1 MTTFEFLSYLRAIG
15 VKVWAEGD
23 KLRYRAPQSALSPTL
38 LMDLAR
44 RKSEILQ
51 ALNELKISSSP
62 VRPHLRPIARRDE
75 APLSFSQQRLWFFNQ
90 MEPGSAIYNEAVAI
104 RLQGKLDVPAL
115 ERTFSEIVR
124 RHEAVRTTFA
134 AVGGFPA
141 QVIRPAY
148 AVSLPVDDLSQLSE
162 SARDVEARLLMTA
175 EARRPFDL
183 EQGPLMRS
191 RLLRLRADEHVA
203 VVTMHHIITDGWSV
217 WVLAREIGTLYQ
229 AFASGKPSPLPELE
243 VQYADY
249 ALWQREYLAGSMLE
263 SQLGYWKRQLSGAPP
278 TLELPAD
285 RPRPARQSYSGARQ
299 RVELGPELSLAL
311 DSVSREQGVTVFMT
325 LMAAFQTLLHRYT
338 GQTDILVAS
347 PVANRTQA
355 ETEGLIGFFVNTL
368 VLRADLSGNPSFCEL
383 LSRVKKTALGAYAH
397 QDLPFE
403 KLIEELQPDRDL
415 SLAPLSQVV
424 FVLQNATPTALELS
438 DLSLSLV
445 DIELGTAKADLR
457 ILLTETSQGLSG
469 WIEYSTDLF
478 DEWRI
483 QRIAG
488 HFRTLAETIVADPER
503 RILEIDLLN
512 GSERRQI
519 LVEWNRTEKEH
530 PHQLRVHE
538 LIAEQAERT
547 PERIALIGEG
557 EQVSYRELN
566 RRANQLGRYLQR
578 LGVGPDV
585 VTGLCLGRSAEMVV
599 ALMGVLKAGGA
610 YLPLDP
616 GYPLERLSY
625 MLEDAGVGV
634 VISTQELE
642 LRLPAYLGQSV
653 LMDLEWERVGEE
665 SDGEPE
671 SGALGENLAY
681 VIYTSGSTGRPKGV
695 MIEHS
700 GLCNLVEAQKDAF
713 DIGDQSRVLQF
724 ASLSFDASVWEIFST
739 LAAGGSLHLYA
750 QERLMPG
757 DDLVRVL
764 REDRI
769 TTVTLP
775 PTALAALSQEELPDL
790 ETVIAAGEACTAEV
804 VERWAVGRNFID
816 AYGPT
821 EATVCASMGKCEA
834 GGNKKPSIGRPI
846 ANTGLYI
853 LDCGMGPLPVGVRGA
868 LYISGA
874 ALARGHRGRPDLTA
888 ERFVPNPFGAEVGER
903 LYRTGDLARHLAD
916 GSIDFIGRAD
926 DQVKVRG
933 HRIELGEVEAVLNEH
948 PSVNQSVVVAIENER
963 GDKRL
968 VGYVVSDK
976 GVSGAELRR
985 YLRARVP
992 EYMAPES
999 IQVIEEMPVTSNG
1012 KIDRK
1017 RLPMVEAA
1025 GGQGGQEY
1033 VGARTPIEEILAGI
1047 FKEVLKLERV
1057 GRQDNFFEI
1066 GGHSLLATQ
1075 VVSRVKSTFGVE
1087 VGVRGLFE
1095 EPTVEGFGRRV
1106 EERMRAG
1113 EKEQAPPLVRASG
1126 EGRSGARRPLSYAQ
1140 QRLWFIDQLEPGSA
1154 VYNCPGAARLE
1165 GRLDL
1170 DALGRSVNEIVRRH
1184 EVLRTRIEVEEGEPA
1199 QVVEEW
1205 RPRKLEVEDLTW
1217 LTGEER
1223 EEEVRRIIR
1232 EEAGTGFDL
1241 GRGPLLRVKVLKLEE
1256 ERHVMLFTMHHIVS
1270 DGWSMGILIREVGEL
1285 YKAYRA
1291 GAESPLEELPIQYA
1305 DFAAWQRTWLQGER
1319 LDNELAYWRR
1329 QLTGMEDL
1337 ELPMDHP
1344 RPATQSRRGA
1354 SRHFVV
1360 EGELTGKLRSLSQQ
1374 EGATLFMTLLGAFD
1388 ALMSRYSGQ
1397 QEVVV
1402 GTDIANRNRAEI
1414 EGLIGFFVNQLVIRV
1429 KVRDRESFKELLGRV
1444 KEVCLGAYGRQDLP
1458 FEKLVEELQPER
1470 DLSRSPLF
1478 QVKLILQNAPRE
1490 ELELEGLR
1498 LLGISGGEAQTSR
1511 FDLTLAFM
1519 DAGPELV
1526 GAVDY
1531 NSDLFEA
1538 ETIERLIGHYKNV
1551 MGAIAE
1557 NRERPISEISLL
1569 NEQERKQIVV
1579 EWNRTGK
1586 PYPKDRCVHEL
1597 IAEQAE
1603 RTPERIALIGER
1615 RQVSYR
1621 DLDRRANQ
1629 LGHYLQRLG
1638 VGPDVLVGVCLERSA
1653 EMVVALM
1660 GVLKAGGAYLPLDP
1674 GYPLERLSYMLEDAG
1689 VGIALTEQGL
1699 EERLPAYWGQTVCL
1713 DLEWERISEE
1723 SEGEPESE
1731 VTAENLAYVIYTSG
1745 STGRPKGVMIE
1756 HSGLCNLVEA
1766 QKDAFDIGDQSR
1778 VLQFASLSFDASV
1791 WEIFSALAAGGSL
1804 HLYAQEWLMPG
1815 EDLVRVLR
1823 EDRIT
1828 TVTLPPTALA
1838 ALSQE
1843 ELPDLETVIAAGE
1856 ACTAE
1861 VVERWAVGRNFIDAY
1876 GPTEATVCASMGKCE
1891 AGGNKKPSIGRP
1903 IANTGLYIL
1912 DCGMGPLP
1920 VGVRGELYIS
1930 GAGLARGYRGR
1941 PDLTAERFVPNPFGA
1956 EVGERLYRT
1965 GDLARHLADGSI
1977 DFIGRADD
1985 QVKVRGHRI
1994 ELGEVEAVLNE
2005 HPSVNQSVVVAI
2017 ENERGDKRLVGYV
2030 VSDKGVSG
2038 AELRRYLRARVPEY
2052 MAPESIQVIEEMPVT
2067 SNGKIDRKRLPMVE
2081 AAGGQG
2087 GQEYVGARTP
2097 IEEILAGIFK
2107 EVLKLERV
2115 GRQDNFFEI
2124 GGHSLLATQVVS
2136 RVKSTFGVE
2145 VGVRGL
2151 FEEPTVEGFG
2161 RRVEERM
2168 RAGEKEQAPPLVRAS
2183 GEGRSGARRPLSYAQ
2198 QRLWF
2203 IDQLEPG
2210 SAVYNCPGAARL
2222 EGRLD
2227 LDALGRSVNEIVRRH
2242 EVLRTRIEVEEGE
2255 PAQVVEEWR
2264 PRKLEVEDLTWLTGE
2279 EREEEVRRIIREEA
2293 GTGFDLGRGPLLRVK
2308 VLKLEEERHV
2318 MLFTMHHIVSDGWS
2332 MGILIREVG
2341 ELYKAYRAGAESP
2354 LEELPIQY
2362 ADFAAWQRTWL
2373 QGERLDNELAY
2384 WRRQLTG
2391 MEDLELPMDHPRPA
2405 TQSRRGASRN
2415 FVVEGELTGKLRS
2428 LSQQEGATLFM
2439 TLLGA
2444 FDALMSRYSGQQE
2457 VVVGTDIAN
2466 RNRAEIEGLIG
2477 FFVNQ
2482 LVIRVKVR
2490 DRESFKELLGR
2501 VKEVCLGAYG
2511 RQDLP
2516 FEKLVEELQPERDLS
2531 RSPLFQVKL
2540 ILQNAPREELEL
2552 EGLRLLGISGG
2563 EAQTSRFDLTL
2574 AFMDAGPEL
2583 VGAVDYNSDLFEAET
2598 IERLIGHYKN
2608 VMGAIAEK
2616 RERPISEISLLNE
2629 QERKQIVV
2637 EWNRTG
2643 KPYPKDRCVHELIA
2657 EQAERTPERIALIG
2671 ERRQVSYRDLD
2682 RRANQLGHYLQRL
2695 GVGPDVLVG
2704 VCLERSAE
2712 MVVAL
2717 MGVLKAGGAYLPLDP
2732 GYPLERLSYMLEDAG
2747 VGIALTEQGLEERLP
2762 AYWGQTVCLDL
2773 EWERISEESEG
2784 EPESEVTAENLA
2796 YVIYTSG
2803 STGRPKGVMIEHSG
2817 LCNLVEAQKDAFDI
2831 GDQSRVLQFA
2841 SLSFD
2846 ASVWEIFSAL
2856 AAGGSLHLY
2865 AQEWLMPGEDLVRV
2879 LREDRI
2885 TTVTL
2890 PPTALAA
2897 LSQEELPDLET
2908 VIAAGEACT
2917 AEVVERWA
2925 VGRNFIDA
2933 YGPTEAT
2940 VCASMGKCEAGGNKK
2955 PSIGRPIANTGLYIL
2970 DCGMGPLPVGVRGE
2984 LYISGA
2990 GLARGY
2996 RGRPDL
3002 TAERFV
3008 PNPFGAEVGE
3018 RLYRTGDLARHLADG
3033 SIDFIGRAD
3042 DQVK

>member
-249 ALWQREYLAGSMLE
+249 ALWQREYLAGSLLE

-415 SLAPLSQVV
+415 SLTPLSQVV

-695 MIEHS
+695 MVRHS
-700 GLCNLVEAQKDAF
+700 GLRNLVEAQKDAF

-724 ASLSFDASVWEIFST
+724 ASLSFDASVWEIFSA

-750 QERLMPG
+750 QEWLMPG
-757 DDLVRVL
+757 EDLARVL

-769 TTVTLP
+769 TMVTLP
-775 PTALAALSQEELPDL
+775 PTALAALAQEELFDL
-790 ETVIAAGEACTAEV
+790 HTVIAAGEACGAEV
-804 VERWAVGRNFID
+804 VERWAGGRNFFN

-821 EATVCASMGKCEA
+821 EATVCASMAKCET
-834 GGNKKPSIGRPI
+834 GSNRKPTIGRPI
-846 ANTGLYI
+846 SNMRLYV
-853 LDCGMGPLPVGVRGA
+853 LDGEMSPAPVGVRGD
-868 LYISGA
+868 LYIAGA
-874 ALARGHRGRPDLTA
+874 GLARGYLGRPELTA
-888 ERFVPNPFGAEVGER
+888 ERFIPDLFGAEGGEK
-903 LYRTGDLARHLAD
+903 LYRTGDVGKYRPD
-916 GSIDFIGRAD
+916 GSIEFIGRAD

-933 HRIELGEVEAVLNEH
+933 YRIELGEVEAVLNEH
-948 PSVNQSVVVAIENER
+948 PSVSQSVVVAIENER

-968 VGYVVSDK
+968 VGYVV
-976 GVSGAELRR
+976 GVSGVSGIELKR

-1184 EVLRTRIEVEEGEPA
+1184 EVLRTRIEVEESEPA

-1270 DGWSMGILIREVGEL
+1270 DDWSMGVLVRELCAL
-1285 YKAYRA
+1285 YQAMSEGKP
-1291 GAESPLEELPIQYA
+1291 SPLAEPEIQYA
-1305 DFAAWQRTWLQGER
+1305 DYAVWQRAY
-1319 LDNELAYWRR
+1319 LAGGVLEAEVEYWKEK
-1329 QLTGMEDL
+1329 LKGAATL
-1337 ELPMDHP
+1337 ELPTDHV
-1344 RPATQSRRGA
+1344 RPIAQSYRGGIEKLAIGAPSSEGLRR
-1354 SRHFVV
+1354 
-1360 EGELTGKLRSLSQQ
+1360 LSQR
-1374 EGATLFMTLLGAFD
+1374 EGATMFI
-1388 ALMSRYSGQ
+1388 ALMAAFKALLMRYSGA
-1397 QEVVV
+1397 EDISV
-1402 GTDIANRNRAEI
+1402 GTVIANRTRKEV
-1414 EGLIGFFVNQLVIRV
+1414 EGLIGFFVNTLVMRT
-1429 KVRDRESFKELLGRV
+1429 DLGGNPSFRELIKRER
-1444 KEVCLGAYGRQDLP
+1444 EVALGAYTHQEMP
-1458 FEKLVEELQPER
+1458 FEKLVEEINPER

-1478 QVKLILQNAPRE
+1478 QVMISLHNTDRE
-1490 ELELEGLR
+1490 EFDLSGLKVTEV
-1498 LLGISGGEAQTSR
+1498 GEESGPVK
-1511 FDLTLAFM
+1511 FDLTL
-1519 DAGPELV
+1519 ELTE
-1526 GAVDY
+1526 GEEGISGCLEY
-1531 NSDLFEA
+1531 SLDLYEA
-1538 ETIERLIGHYKNV
+1538 ETIRRMARHYERLVNEIV
-1551 MGAIAE
+1551 WDAE
-1557 NRERPISEISLL
+1557 QRIREIELL
-1569 NEQERKQIVV
+1569 SDAEKRRLIE
-1579 EWNRTGK
+1579 EWNETERDYGA
-1586 PYPKDRCVHEL
+1586 PRLVHEM
-1597 IAEQAE
+1597 IADQAE
-1603 RTPERIALIGER
+1603 RGPEAIAVVYGEEHL
-1615 RQVSYR
+1615 SYR
-1621 DLDRRANQ
+1621 ELNERANR
-1629 LGHYLQRLG
+1629 LARYLRGLG
-1638 VGPDVLVGVCLERSA
+1638 VGPEVMVGVCLERSVG
-1653 EMVVALM
+1653 MIVGLI
-1660 GVLKAGGAYLPLDP
+1660 GILKAGGAYVPLDP
-1674 GYPLERLSYMLEDAG
+1674 EYPRERLEFMLEDAG
-1689 VGIALTEQGL
+1689 VKVLL
-1699 EERLPAYWGQTVCL
+1699 SERAILNKLRVSGKVARAVCL
-1713 DLEWERISEE
+1713 AEECAAIERE
-1723 SEGEPESE
+1723 SGANPD
-1731 VTAENLAYVIYTSG
+1731 NLALGNNVAYVIYTSG
-1745 STGRPKGVMIE
+1745 STGQPKGVQALHGALANYIR
-1756 HSGLCNLVEA
+1756 SAVEEFELSPE
-1766 QKDAFDIGDQSR
+1766 DR
-1778 VLQFASLSFDASV
+1778 MLQFASISFDA
-1791 WEIFSALAAGGSL
+1791 AAEDIYPSL
-1804 HLYAQEWLMPG
+1804 
-1815 EDLVRVLR
+1815 
-1823 EDRIT
+1823 
-1828 TVTLPPTALA
+1828 
-1838 ALSQE
+1838 
-1843 ELPDLETVIAAGE
+1843 
-1856 ACTAE
+1856 
-1861 VVERWAVGRNFIDAY
+1861 
-1876 GPTEATVCASMGKCE
+1876 
-1891 AGGNKKPSIGRP
+1891 
-1903 IANTGLYIL
+1903 
-1912 DCGMGPLP
+1912 
-1920 VGVRGELYIS
+1920 
-1930 GAGLARGYRGR
+1930 
-1941 PDLTAERFVPNPFGA
+1941 
-1956 EVGERLYRT
+1956 
-1965 GDLARHLADGSI
+1965 
-1977 DFIGRADD
+1977 
-1985 QVKVRGHRI
+1985 
-1994 ELGEVEAVLNE
+1994 
-2005 HPSVNQSVVVAI
+2005 
-2017 ENERGDKRLVGYV
+2017 
-2030 VSDKGVSG
+2030 
-2038 AELRRYLRARVPEY
+2038 
-2052 MAPESIQVIEEMPVT
+2052 
-2067 SNGKIDRKRLPMVE
+2067 
-2081 AAGGQG
+2081 
-2087 GQEYVGARTP
+2087 
-2097 IEEILAGIFK
+2097 
-2107 EVLKLERV
+2107 
-2115 GRQDNFFEI
+2115 
-2124 GGHSLLATQVVS
+2124 
-2136 RVKSTFGVE
+2136 
-2145 VGVRGL
+2145 
-2151 FEEPTVEGFG
+2151 
-2161 RRVEERM
+2161 
-2168 RAGEKEQAPPLVRAS
+2168 
-2183 GEGRSGARRPLSYAQ
+2183 
-2198 QRLWF
+2198 
-2203 IDQLEPG
+2203 
-2210 SAVYNCPGAARL
+2210 
-2222 EGRLD
+2222 
-2227 LDALGRSVNEIVRRH
+2227 
-2242 EVLRTRIEVEEGE
+2242 
-2255 PAQVVEEWR
+2255 
-2264 PRKLEVEDLTWLTGE
+2264 
-2279 EREEEVRRIIREEA
+2279 
-2293 GTGFDLGRGPLLRVK
+2293 
-2308 VLKLEEERHV
+2308 
-2318 MLFTMHHIVSDGWS
+2318 
-2332 MGILIREVG
+2332 
-2341 ELYKAYRAGAESP
+2341 
-2354 LEELPIQY
+2354 
-2362 ADFAAWQRTWL
+2362 
-2373 QGERLDNELAY
+2373 
-2384 WRRQLTG
+2384 
-2391 MEDLELPMDHPRPA
+2391 
-2405 TQSRRGASRN
+2405 
-2415 FVVEGELTGKLRS
+2415 
-2428 LSQQEGATLFM
+2428 
-2439 TLLGA
+2439 
-2444 FDALMSRYSGQQE
+2444 
-2457 VVVGTDIAN
+2457 
-2466 RNRAEIEGLIG
+2466 
-2477 FFVNQ
+2477 
-2482 LVIRVKVR
+2482 
-2490 DRESFKELLGR
+2490 
-2501 VKEVCLGAYG
+2501 
-2511 RQDLP
+2511 
-2516 FEKLVEELQPERDLS
+2516 
-2531 RSPLFQVKL
+2531 
-2540 ILQNAPREELEL
+2540 
-2552 EGLRLLGISGG
+2552 ISGG
-2563 EAQTSRFDLTL
+2563 EKADR
-2574 AFMDAGPEL
+2574 
-2583 VGAVDYNSDLFEAET
+2583 
-2598 IERLIGHYKN
+2598 
-2608 VMGAIAEK
+2608 
-2616 RERPISEISLLNE
+2616 
-2629 QERKQIVV
+2629 
-2637 EWNRTG
+2637 G
-2643 KPYPKDRCVHELIA
+2643 K
-2657 EQAERTPERIALIG
+2657 
-2671 ERRQVSYRDLD
+2671 
-2682 RRANQLGHYLQRL
+2682 
-2695 GVGPDVLVG
+2695 
-2704 VCLERSAE
+2704 
-2712 MVVAL
+2712 
-2717 MGVLKAGGAYLPLDP
+2717 
-2732 GYPLERLSYMLEDAG
+2732 
-2747 VGIALTEQGLEERLP
+2747 
-2762 AYWGQTVCLDL
+2762 
-2773 EWERISEESEG
+2773 
-2784 EPESEVTAENLA
+2784 
-2796 YVIYTSG
+2796 
-2803 STGRPKGVMIEHSG
+2803 
-2817 LCNLVEAQKDAFDI
+2817 
-2831 GDQSRVLQFA
+2831 
-2841 SLSFD
+2841 
-2846 ASVWEIFSAL
+2846 
-2856 AAGGSLHLY
+2856 
-2865 AQEWLMPGEDLVRV
+2865 
-2879 LREDRI
+2879 
-2885 TTVTL
+2885 
-2890 PPTALAA
+2890 
-2897 LSQEELPDLET
+2897 
-2908 VIAAGEACT
+2908 
-2917 AEVVERWA
+2917 
-2925 VGRNFIDA
+2925 
-2933 YGPTEAT
+2933 
-2940 VCASMGKCEAGGNKK
+2940 
-2955 PSIGRPIANTGLYIL
+2955 
-2970 DCGMGPLPVGVRGE
+2970 
-2984 LYISGA
+2984 
-2990 GLARGY
+2990 
-2996 RGRPDL
+2996 
-3002 TAERFV
+3002 
-3008 PNPFGAEVGE
+3008 
-3018 RLYRTGDLARHLADG
+3018 
-3033 SIDFIGRAD
+3033 
-3042 DQVK
+3042 